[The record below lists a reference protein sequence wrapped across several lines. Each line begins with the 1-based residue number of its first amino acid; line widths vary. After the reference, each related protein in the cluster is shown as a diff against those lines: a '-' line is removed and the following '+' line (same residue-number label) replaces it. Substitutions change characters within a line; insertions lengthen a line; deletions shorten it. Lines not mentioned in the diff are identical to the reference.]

1 MPSSKIDRR
10 GSKIDFLAAILD
22 FHIFFIFL
30 IILSRDMYNISN
42 LTKFGSRNPF
52 LNSNFRY
59 DGPNPI
65 WPTKSEKLR
74 NFGDFYFSPGAVH
87 RYRIHYQ
94 FTDFFN

>member
-1 MPSSKIDRR
+1 
-10 GSKIDFLAAILD
+10 
-22 FHIFFIFL
+22 
-30 IILSRDMYNISN
+30 MYNISN
-42 LTKFGSRNPF
+42 LTNFGSRNPF

-94 FTDFFN
+94 FTDFLN